1 MIRYAI
7 CLSTMAFEEDAAAAV
22 SQERYVSLAGYLE
35 RARFASQLASVKDY
49 CEHRRDL
56 LRRRHT
62 MKTPPAKFST
72 KRGRRQ
78 HQQELR
84 RARAHRKSHRNDMPR
99 PAQPKVQFRS
109 PFPFA
114 PPTAPTIPPTAY
126 KGVFTFGAAVRSNPS
141 AHRTGNLNTDHR
153 PHGRDTG
160 TRSALTAQSDRPKV
174 HRGPD
179 RCKQNGVILNSDVL
193 QPDKLSSPVVDS
205 SVEDS
210 DHASAASTVPLLAAL
225 LSLIRGLRQD
235 LPHRRRKVRS
245 FKSSWLV
252 PQLPT
257 VESDLGKHRRELRRH
272 PPRCTRAL
280 MRALG
285 RSRWLNGLC
294 RSLHRGCTD
303 GTGPRPSVEP

>member
-1 MIRYAI
+1 MVNRMRDYEAW
-7 CLSTMAFEEDAAAAV
+7 LNAT
-22 SQERYVSLAGYLE
+22 
-35 RARFASQLASVKDY
+35 RARQPRRAACHITVTTADLDGSAFQLASVKDY
-49 CEHRRDL
+49 WLNRQGY
-56 LRRRHT
+56 LRRRHA
-62 MKTPPAKFST
+62 PRSPLARFST

-109 PFPFA
+109 PFSFA

-141 AHRTGNLNTDHR
+141 AHRAGNLNTDHR
-153 PHGRDTG
+153 PPGRDTS

-179 RCKQNGVILNSDVL
+179 RRKQNGVILKSDVL
-193 QPDKLSSPVVDS
+193 QPDNLSSPMADS

-210 DHASAASTVPLLAAL
+210 DHASAASTVPLLVTL
-225 LSLIRGLRQD
+225 LSLIRGLRPE
-235 LPHRRRKVRS
+235 LPHRRRKGRS
-245 FKSSWLV
+245 CKSSWPV

-257 VESDLGKHRRELRRH
+257 IDTDSGKHRRESRRH
-272 PPRCTRAL
+272 SPRCTRAL

-294 RSLHRGCTD
+294 RGLHRGCTD